1 MAPANGAIL
10 NQPSLANG
18 HSAQQ
23 RLASTGNGMA
33 HRREHEGEE
42 YEGAVMLRNMMKR
55 KPFKSKTQVEY
66 YGLPPDVKVQPAAY
80 H

>member
-1 MAPANGAIL
+1 
-10 NQPSLANG
+10 
-18 HSAQQ
+18 
-23 RLASTGNGMA
+23 MA